1 MQYRHRRGGS
11 EGSHRGTVPVLH
23 AELGPRQCRHPRRK
37 ALSRR
42 LRSSAQ
48 RPDRPLPLQ
57 GRDQNSQGLRVGGDQ
72 PWLDRLGGPVR
83 RSQARWVSSRG
94 EPGNSLAWCRHSGSL
109 LHSELGRDER
119 GSPEGWGAL
128 TTCPI
133 RGPNQDRRWRS
144 CMPENTRRDFIK
156 KVVVGTTALLAYPP
170 SRILG
175 ANDRVRVAMIGA
187 GSRGQELLQQLR
199 QISNAEL
206 VAVADVWS
214 RRFDEARQISPGIRT
229 FTDYRSVL
237 DLKDIDGIIVASPL
251 HIHARH
257 FLDTLAAGK
266 DLYSEKTLTWSVSEA
281 DQCLA
286 AAKNSNRVVQIGLQ
300 HESSGS
306 LADARK
312 WIKDGIVGKV
322 TQVESWMSR
331 NSPHGKGQWVRQ
343 VPPDCTAQNVN
354 WKAFLNGRPDREFD
368 PFKFIN
374 WRLYWEFSGGNVTE
388 NMVHQIAWIMTA
400 LDLPEPSAAFMSGGV
415 FSEKDGRQ
423 VPDTIV
429 VTLEYPTDT
438 VVTWQSTFSNSHYG
452 LGERLLGSD
461 GTIEHVSGATDMVTG
476 KSAEGLRYY
485 PEKANRHDGT
495 ALTGETPNQNH
506 MADWVDCVRT
516 RKTPNASVEI
526 GYRSA
531 IAAHMVNT
539 SYRRKQRV
547 TLEMAK
553 SFQPEF

>member
-1 MQYRHRRGGS
+1 M
-11 EGSHRGTVPVLH
+11 
-23 AELGPRQCRHPRRK
+23 ANN
-37 ALSRR
+37 SRR
-42 LRSSAQ
+42 EFIR
-48 RPDRPLPLQ
+48 
-57 GRDQNSQGLRVGGDQ
+57 
-72 PWLDRLGGPVR
+72 
-83 RSQARWVSSRG
+83 QAAIG
-94 EPGNSLAWCRHSGSL
+94 AATLA
-109 LHSELGRDER
+109 
-119 GSPEGWGAL
+119 
-128 TTCPI
+128 
-133 RGPNQDRRWRS
+133 
-144 CMPENTRRDFIK
+144 
-156 KVVVGTTALLAYPP
+156 AYPP
-170 SRILG
+170 SRVLG
-175 ANDRVRVAMIGA
+175 ANDRVRVGMIGV
-187 GSRGQELLQQLR
+187 GGRGQELLKQVLGVPDAQ
-199 QISNAEL
+199 L
-206 VAVADVWS
+206 VAIADVYTRS
-214 RRFDEARQISPGIRT
+214 RDEAKQMAPGIQTLDDHR
-229 FTDYRSVL
+229 RLL
-237 DLKDIDGIIVASPL
+237 DLKEIDAVIVASPL
-251 HIHARH
+251 HIHCRH

-266 DLYSEKTLTWSVSEA
+266 DLYSEKTMTWSIPEA
-281 DQCLA
+281 EECLG
-286 AAKNSNRVVQIGLQ
+286 AAKKSDRVVQIGLQ

-331 NSPHGKGQWVRQ
+331 NTPHGKGQWVRK
-343 VPPDCTAQNVN
+343 VPADCTAQNVN
-354 WKAFLNGRPDREFD
+354 WKAFLSGRPDREFD
-368 PFKFIN
+368 PFRFIN

-400 LDLPEPSAAFMSGGV
+400 LDLPEPSAAYMSGGV

-429 VTLEYPTDT
+429 ATLEYPADI

-461 GTIEHVSGATDMVTG
+461 GTIEHISGATDMVTG
-476 KSAEGLRYY
+476 KSAEGIRYY
-485 PEKANRHDGT
+485 PEKANRHDGA

-506 MADWVDCVRT
+506 MANWVDCVRT

>member
-1 MQYRHRRGGS
+1 M
-11 EGSHRGTVPVLH
+11 
-23 AELGPRQCRHPRRK
+23 A
-37 ALSRR
+37 
-42 LRSSAQ
+42 
-48 RPDRPLPLQ
+48 
-57 GRDQNSQGLRVGGDQ
+57 
-72 PWLDRLGGPVR
+72 
-83 RSQARWVSSRG
+83 
-94 EPGNSLAWCRHSGSL
+94 
-109 LHSELGRDER
+109 
-119 GSPEGWGAL
+119 
-128 TTCPI
+128 
-133 RGPNQDRRWRS
+133 
-144 CMPENTRRDFIK
+144 ENTRRDFIK
-156 KVVVGTTALLAYPP
+156 RSALGTAAMFVYPP
-170 SRILG
+170 SRVLG
-175 ANDRVRVAMIGA
+175 ANDRVRVGMIGV
-187 GSRGQELLQQLR
+187 GGRGQELLKQVLGTP
-199 QISNAEL
+199 NAQL
-206 VAVADVWS
+206 VAIADIYTRS
-214 RRFDEARQISPGIRT
+214 RDEAKRMAPGIQT
-229 FTDYRSVL
+229 L
-237 DLKDIDGIIVASPL
+237 DDHRRLLDMKDIDAVIVASPL
-251 HIHARH
+251 HIHSRH

-266 DLYSEKTLTWSVSEA
+266 DLYSEKTMTWSVAEA

-400 LDLPEPSAAFMSGGV
+400 LDLPEPSAAYMSGGV

-429 VTLEYPTDT
+429 ATLEYPADT

-461 GTIEHVSGATDMVTG
+461 GTIEHISGATDMVTG
-476 KSAEGLRYY
+476 KSAEGIRYY
-485 PEKANRHDGT
+485 PEKANRHDGA

-506 MADWVDCVRT
+506 MANWVDCVRT

-547 TLEMAK
+547 TLDMAK
-553 SFQPEF
+553 SLQPEF